1 MPCPACGHRKGRR
14 ECPALGQLICAV
26 CCGTK
31 RVVEIQCPAT
41 CGYLTSAREHPAAV
55 VRRQQERDVAMLL
68 PTIRHLTERQYQ
80 LFFLFQTLVARHVP
94 EGFARLVDDD
104 VADAAGTFAATLE
117 TASRGVIYEHPPGS
131 VLAQRLVVAM
141 KAMLAQV
148 KEQGATVYD
157 REAAIVLRAIE
168 LGARE
173 IRKVSPLPRAEPRGG
188 DTAYLELVGRLLQ
201 VNRAAEASAAPPTAS
216 SLILP

>member
-1 MPCPACGHRKGRR
+1 M
-14 ECPALGQLICAV
+14 

-31 RVVEIQCPAT
+31 RLVEIQCPAT

-55 VRRQQERDVAMLL
+55 VRRQQERDVEILL

-117 TASRGVIYEHPPGS
+117 TASRGVIYEHPPRS
-131 VLAQRLVVAM
+131 VLAQRLVNEM
-141 KAMLAQV
+141 KAMLAQA
-148 KEQGATVYD
+148 KKQGATVYD
-157 REAAIVLRAIE
+157 REVAIVLRAIE

-173 IRKVSPLPRAEPRGG
+173 IRTVPPLARAESRGG

-201 VNRAAEASAAPPTAS
+201 VNRGAEASAAPPAAS